1 MWTVVMNFG
10 DVGVIC
16 LNRALKEECQNCLW
30 REWDS
35 QRNRCGNCQSMVCP
49 IHREKF
55 LLPDFM
61 SPAYAKLT
69 G

>member
-1 MWTVVMNFG
+1 MNFG

-35 QRNRCGNCQSMVCP
+35 QEGCCGNYRSLVCP
-49 IHREKF
+49 IYRQE
-55 LLPDFM
+55 LLFTDFV
-61 SPAYAKLT
+61 SPVYAKLT